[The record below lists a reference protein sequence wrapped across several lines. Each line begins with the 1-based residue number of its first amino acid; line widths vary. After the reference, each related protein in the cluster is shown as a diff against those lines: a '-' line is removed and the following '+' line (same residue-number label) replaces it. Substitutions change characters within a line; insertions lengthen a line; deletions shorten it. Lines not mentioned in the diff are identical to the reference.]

1 MTELIIE
8 YTSREFGVHIEDMK
22 SKSRKRELVYARF
35 AAMKLMRDYT
45 RLSLAEIGAQFG
57 RSHADVLYGLIVHHN
72 TLMGCDDYA
81 PFFNLARV
89 CVEREANKK
98 PIPDVW
104 AGSIC
109 RHAETE
115 LI

>member
-45 RLSLAEIGAQFG
+45 RLSLAEIGGHFG
-57 RSHADVLYGLIVHHN
+57 RDHATACYAIKIHDVLINY
-72 TLMGCDDYA
+72 DDYA
-81 PFFNLARV
+81 PFFSLARV

-109 RHAETE
+109 RHAETG